1 MKPKIRVGDEVI
13 VITGKD
19 KGRKGI
25 VLDFNINKL
34 KIRVKDV
41 FMQTIFDKKEG
52 MGKREGFIDY
62 SNVKFV
68 KKAEAKNYKSKK
80 KDGLFSKSK

>member
-1 MKPKIRVGDEVI
+1 MKPKIRVGDEVL
-13 VITGKD
+13 VIAGKD
-19 KGRKGI
+19 KGRKGV
-25 VLDFNINKL
+25 VLDFDINKL

-41 FMQTIFDKKEG
+41 LIQTLFDKKEG
-52 MGKREGFIDY
+52 MGKKEGFIDY

-68 KKAEAKNYKSKK
+68 KKAEAKSYKSKK